1 MKKLVILLFGIGLI
15 AIFNCSK
22 PCKPILDMDIND
34 MSASVDMAEQ
44 IDMFCQINPAT
55 ELCLD
60 FRGQDR

>member
-1 MKKLVILLFGIGLI
+1 
-15 AIFNCSK
+15 
-22 PCKPILDMDIND
+22 MDIND